1 MTPERWQQVKSLY
14 HAVLEAD
21 PSDRG
26 ALLESADPEVRR
38 EVESLLS
45 SEDSGASPLDRDL
58 WPDAGALLGDET
70 ETQTQLGET
79 ANLGQYEIRTLLGRG
94 GMGEVY
100 LAHDRKL
107 GRDVAIKTLPK
118 EFSDDPERLSR
129 FRREARVLASLNH
142 PNIAAI
148 YGLDESAGVNFLIL
162 ELVEGETL
170 AQRLKRTG
178 PIPVDEA
185 LRVMS
190 QVAEALEAAHQK
202 GITHRDIKP
211 ANIKV
216 TPEGRVKV
224 LDFGLAKVLRTAATA
239 PRRKAADVGLDSV
252 AGKILGTPRYM
263 SPEQARGEAVDQ
275 RTDIWA
281 FGCVL
286 YELLTARPALGGK
299 TVSDIIAAILE
310 REPDYDALPFAT
322 PEHVRRLIQQCLV
335 KGAGQRLPDIVE
347 ARRAIAS
354 AQTHP
359 RKPIFTRRRLVISGT
374 AVAAAA
380 VPLAFNVG
388 GLRERL
394 LGTPG
399 PRMRSLVVLPL
410 ENLSGDASQEYFADG
425 FTDALITDLSK
436 IEGLKVIS
444 RTSAMQYKGKRKA
457 LPEIAR
463 ELQVEGVVEGTIQ
476 REGQRILVRVKLIQA
491 STDSSLWTEGYEGE
505 TREALRLQAR
515 VAQAVAHEIRG
526 SIKPEQQARLV
537 ARRTVKPEVYEDYL
551 RGMYF
556 LNKSAPADHDKGI
569 EYLKAAIDKDAA
581 EPLAYAG
588 LSLGFS
594 RIGHDRLPDAFKL
607 AKAAASRALELGE
620 EMAETYAGLAQ
631 TKLYWDW
638 DFPGAE
644 QDFQHAL
651 DLNPNLANARC
662 HYSWY
667 LVVLGRFDDAI
678 AEMKRAK
685 ELDPLTPLYTAWL
698 GSVYHYPGRYREML
712 EEARKALQLSPNYVW
727 GMLVLGRAYQG
738 LGMHDD
744 AIATYEKAVELY
756 PGWKWRLGE
765 GYALAGHRSKAI
777 EIAAEVENKPGNK
790 IARGLAA
797 IYAVLGDADRTIQW
811 LETAYRERDSS
822 MPWIGVNPAYFKLHS
837 NPRFQNLAR
846 RVGVKLFG

>member
-1 MTPERWQQVKSLY
+1 MTPERWQEVKHLY
-14 HAVLEAD
+14 HAVLEAE

-45 SEDSGASPLDRDL
+45 SEESHEGPLDRAL
-58 WPDAGALLGDET
+58 WSEAGALLDDA
-70 ETQTQLGET
+70 TQTLTQLGEG
-79 ANLGQYEIRTLLGRG
+79 ANLGQYQIQSLLGRG

-100 LAHDRKL
+100 LAHDHKL
-107 GRDVAIKTLPK
+107 GRDVAIKTLPR
-118 EFSDDPERLSR
+118 EFSEDPERLSR
-129 FRREARVLASLNH
+129 FGREARVLASLNH

-162 ELVEGETL
+162 ELVDGETL
-170 AQRLKRTG
+170 GERLKRTG
-178 PIPVDEA
+178 PMPVDEA

-190 QVAEALEAAHQK
+190 QVAEALEAAHRK

-216 TPEGRVKV
+216 TPEGRIKV
-224 LDFGLAKVLRTAATA
+224 LDFGLAKVLGTVARA
-239 PRRKAADVGLDSV
+239 PSMKSAGAGLDTRD
-252 AGKILGTPRYM
+252 GRILGTPRYM
-263 SPEQARGEAVDQ
+263 SPEQARGHDVDQ

-286 YELLTARPALGGK
+286 FELLTAQPALNGK

-310 REPDYDALPFAT
+310 REPDYDELPAAT
-322 PEHVRRLIQQCLV
+322 PMQVRRLIQQCLV
-335 KGAGQRLPDIVE
+335 KDPGKRLPDIAEV
-347 ARRAIAS
+347 RRAIAS
-354 AQTHP
+354 AQAHP
-359 RKPIFTRRRLVISGT
+359 RKPMITRRRLVISGAAT
-374 AVAAAA
+374 AAAA
-380 VPLAFNVG
+380 IPVAFNIG

-394 LGTPG
+394 VGTPG

-410 ENLSGDASQEYFADG
+410 EDLSGDSKQEYFADG

-457 LPEIAR
+457 LPEVAR
-463 ELQVEGVVEGTIQ
+463 QLQVEGVVEGTIQ
-476 REGQRILVRVKLIQA
+476 REGQRVVVRVNLIQA

-505 TREALRLQAR
+505 MREALRLQAR

-526 SIKPEQQARLV
+526 TIKQQQQARL
-537 ARRTVKPEVYEDYL
+537 ASRRVVKPEVYEDYL

-569 EYLKAAIDKDAA
+569 EFLKAAIDKDPA

-588 LSLGFS
+588 LSLGYS
-594 RIGHDRLPDAFKL
+594 RIGHDRLPDAFQL
-607 AKAAASRALELGE
+607 AKAAANRALELGE

-698 GSVYHYPGRYREML
+698 GSVYQYPGRYREML
-712 EEARKALQLSPNYVW
+712 EEARKALHLSPNYVW
-727 GMLVLGRAYQG
+727 GLLVLGRAHQG
-738 LGMHDD
+738 LGLHDD
-744 AIATYEKAVELY
+744 AIAAYEKAVQLY
-756 PGWKWRLGE
+756 PGWEWRLGE
-765 GYALAGHRSKAI
+765 GYALAGRRSEAI
-777 EIAAEVENKPGNK
+777 EIAAEVEKKPGNK

-797 IYAVLGDADRTIQW
+797 IYAALGDADRTIQW

-822 MPWIGVNPAYFKLHS
+822 MPWIGVNPAYFKLHFD
-837 NPRFQNLAR
+837 PRFQNLAR
-846 RVGVKLFG
+846 RVGVKLLG